1 MKGKEGI
8 QIQLEIT
15 EKALQKIKTISEKP
29 VLLLWYDTDECG
41 CGVNGLPTIRLARE
55 IKESYMEVECSEM
68 NVFVEKQQ
76 KVFFA
81 EMYEIRL
88 DWTSIPSCQSRT
100 NNESVYPCQPDI
112 HFVTSRL
119 GYLIAMGF
127 VNIRFRYPL
136 DLFIYIFRQRAV
148 DGKLDIFFYLDRRT
162 CTKNSGGYCR
172 VLQNIFYGKFV

>member
-1 MKGKEGI
+1 MWSEWFADDPFSKGNKGVIYGSGMQRNECI
-8 QIQLEIT
+8 CR
-15 EKALQKIKTISEKP
+15 KAAKS
-29 VLLLWYDTDECG
+29 
-41 CGVNGLPTIRLARE
+41 
-55 IKESYMEVECSEM
+55 
-68 NVFVEKQQ
+68 VFCR
-76 KVFFA
+76 
-81 EMYEIRL
+81 MYEIRL

-148 DGKLDIFFYLDRRT
+148 DGKLDIFF
-162 CTKNSGGYCR
+162 
-172 VLQNIFYGKFV
+172 